1 MVCHPYLQ
9 ELSLRGGRLYEGEKH
24 VFLKTGKPLRDYG
37 AAEEVERLIG
47 DLPIISGKGYRNLS
61 INCYWH
67 HFNPSGDGRI
77 EVSMEPLKALLGE
90 IRRHGMWAS
99 LSVETYGVGGGQ
111 IPQGF
116 WERHPEAVAVN
127 HEGRAVRDT
136 EYGYNSAVPSLYSSA
151 YHEASRNY
159 MKNLVAELGAE
170 HFLYFET
177 TVEPQYMGAQ
187 WLDYSDM
194 ARDRYREWAGQNAE
208 LNPLPFP
215 ESFPADRAFMES
227 DAWNRFRARHL
238 AEWINGD
245 ALALRA
251 GAGGAPLWIAVDY
264 LDAEDSTMRQR
275 LGDPIEFLSHLTACN
290 ILQVN
295 WSWCNITRR
304 PNAKAYDRVQQVMRD
319 FGRQWAVSEH
329 MTINGTD
336 YFPGDIDG
344 LLRNTLAQGTRFG
357 WEFVDIAPDRDD
369 PSTQP
374 NQVLPGDFK
383 PQHFALYDSAWQP
396 KPTMA
401 LIESAWSDWMTLAKD

>member
-1 MVCHPYLQ
+1 MDRHPFKKG
-9 ELSLRGGRLYEGEKH
+9 LSLQGGRLYEEGRH
-24 VFLKTGKPLRDYG
+24 VFLKTGKPLRHFGD
-37 AAEEVERLIG
+37 AKEVEGLIR
-47 DLPIISGKGYRNLS
+47 DLPLIASKGYRNLS

-77 EVSMEPLKALLGE
+77 EVSLDPLRSLLRE
-90 IRRHGMWAS
+90 IERHGMWAS

-116 WERHPEAVAVN
+116 WDRHPDAVAVN
-127 HEGRAVRDT
+127 HEGRAVQDT
-136 EYGYNSAVPSLYSSA
+136 EYGYNSAVPSLFSEA
-151 YHEASRNY
+151 YQAASRAY
-159 MKNLVAELGAE
+159 MQNLVEALGAAN
-170 HFLYFET
+170 FLYFET

-187 WLDYSDM
+187 WLDYSAM
-194 ARDRYREWAGQNAE
+194 ARERYAEWATEHAD

-215 ESFPADRAFMES
+215 ERLPADRTFMES
-227 DAWNRFRARHL
+227 EPWNRFRARHL

-245 ALALRA
+245 ARALKA

-275 LGDPIEFLSHLTACN
+275 LGHPIEFLSHLTQCN

-295 WSWCNITRR
+295 WSWCNIARR
-304 PNAKAYDRVQQVMRD
+304 PNTKAYERVQQVVRD
-319 FGRQWAVSEH
+319 FGRQWAVTEH

-336 YFPGDIDG
+336 YYPEDIEG
-344 LLRNTLAQGTRFG
+344 LLRHTLERGTHFG

-374 NQVLPGDFK
+374 NQVLTGDFK
-383 PQHFALYDSAWQP
+383 PQHFALYDASWRP

-401 LIESAWSDWMTLAKD
+401 LIEKAWDDWMSLAMA